1 MDSGTD
7 WREMDRR
14 EIETRISAL
23 VRENRFTIAVVF
35 PLIGAVMFIVGTE
48 PWVPAWLARNPF
60 LIIFG
65 TVVMRSPLVAG
76 LLPLIDRRAGIALLL
91 LTAYTYL
98 IEFVGV
104 TTGFP
109 YGQFHYVLELGPML
123 FGTVPAGL
131 PVFFFPLVL
140 NSYLLCLLLLGP
152 RADSRFARFAASLA
166 VVVVI
171 DLVLD
176 PAAVALRFW
185 TYPGGGIYYGVPL
198 SNYFGWVVSG
208 AIAVG
213 LVELGFDWRALRDRL
228 DSCEFMLDD
237 MVSFV
242 ILWGAMNAYFVHWLP
257 VGVAVLLFVGLRRID
272 RFDFAVLRS
281 VTPSR

>member
-1 MDSGTD
+1 V
-7 WREMDRR
+7 DRR
-14 EIETRISAL
+14 AVEARFAAL
-23 VRENRFTIAVVF
+23 VRENRFTIAIVF
-35 PLIGAVMFIVGTE
+35 PLVGAVLFVVGYE
-48 PWVPAWLARNPF
+48 AWLPAWLARNPF

-65 TVVMRSPLVAG
+65 TLVMRSPLVAG
-76 LLPLIDRRAGIALLL
+76 FAPLVDRRASIALLL

-104 TTGFP
+104 TTGYP
-109 YGQFHYVLELGPML
+109 YGDFHYVLELGPML
-123 FGTVPAGL
+123 FGTVPVGL

-152 RADSRFARFAASLA
+152 RVDSRFARFAASLA

-176 PAAVALRFW
+176 PAAVALGFW
-185 TYPGGGIYYGVPL
+185 AYADGGAYYGVPL
-198 SNYFGWVVSG
+198 TNYLGWVVSG
-208 AIAVG
+208 AVAVG

-228 DSCEFMLDD
+228 DACEFMLDD

-242 ILWGAMNAYFVHWLP
+242 ILWGAMNAYFGNWIP
-257 VGVAVLLFVGLRRID
+257 VGIAVLLFVGLRRID
-272 RFDFAVLRS
+272 RFDFAVFRP
-281 VTPSR
+281 TGTSR